1 MTMIYKI
8 RLILDT
14 EEDVF
19 RDVAIGFNDS
29 LEDLHNAITNAFGF
43 DGTEMAAFY
52 LTDGDWNQGEEI
64 PLFDMS
70 ESEANISMQGFILR
84 DILTE
89 DKSKLIYVYDFF
101 SMWTFFVELISVD
114 EDTHQVELPS
124 LLLSVGLVPSEAPE
138 KEFISEDISGGVDDD
153 HNTLENFD
161 DFDFDN
167 FDELMN

>member
-1 MTMIYKI
+1 MIYKI

-14 EEDVF
+14 EEDVI
-19 RDVAIGFNDS
+19 RDIAIDFNDS

-43 DGTEMAAFY
+43 DGSEMAAFY
-52 LTDGDWNQGEEI
+52 LTDEDWNQGEEI
-64 PLFDMS
+64 PLFDMT

-89 DKSKLIYVYDFF
+89 EKNKLIYVYDFF
-101 SMWTFFVELISVD
+101 SMWTFFVELISVE
-114 EDTHQVELPS
+114 EDTHQIELPS
-124 LLLSVGLVPSEAPE
+124 LLLSVGLVPTEAPD
-138 KEFISEDISGGVDDD
+138 KQFVSEDASDSDDD
-153 HNTLENFD
+153 YNTLENFD